1 MAKRRYWLPVCL
13 FVLSG
18 WPSVGHS
25 QEATVQVAALIER
38 LGSVA
43 YDERVAAQRDL
54 AALGPTAQA
63 ELETALDSSDPE
75 VRLAAI
81 ALLKRLKLAQL
92 WGASHV
98 DGQLEGEQLS
108 SIFAS
113 IAQQTG
119 NRLLVGD
126 QYGAFSDA
134 SASLEFQQVP
144 FWQAVDAVC
153 IQTGNH
159 VRPHYDT
166 GNPGLVV
173 VAGAPGKNPVAYAG
187 PVRAQVT
194 SARRVFVEE
203 LDYQQMTS
211 EQTHTF
217 QLNLQVMWEDRFR
230 LVAYRSQPDLIL
242 AATDAGVPLSATQS
256 AGSGWNIASTGTR
269 QLSMTLRL
277 NPPPIDSR
285 YLETL
290 QLRWG
295 LVAVGDMATH
305 EIRDLST
312 PAVHRTDDLELV
324 LEEAQIGNPRCELL
338 VHVVRDMIVPDP
350 SEILVQENQFELI
363 DDQGRAYRPQGQTN
377 SLTDRGARLR
387 LSFLAPA
394 SDSSPTVLRCHY
406 PRLRSQHDLEITF
419 NDVPLPTGHPQ

>member
-1 MAKRRYWLPVCL
+1 MAKRRYWLLVCL

-18 WPSVGHS
+18 RPTVAYS
-25 QEATVQVAALIER
+25 QTATVEVAALISR
-38 LGSVA
+38 LGSTA
-43 YDERVAAQRDL
+43 YPERIAAQRDL
-54 AALGPTAQA
+54 AALGNSAR
-63 ELETALDSSDPE
+63 EDLETALESPDPE
-75 VRLAAI
+75 VRLAASG
-81 ALLKRLKLAQL
+81 LLKRLKLAEL
-92 WGASHV
+92 WGSSAV
-98 DGQLEGEQLS
+98 DGILEGEQLS
-108 SIFAS
+108 SIFAA

-119 NRLLVGD
+119 NRLLVSD
-126 QYGAFSDA
+126 QYGAFNDA
-134 SASLEFQQVP
+134 TASLDFQQVP
-144 FWQAVDAVC
+144 FWRAVDVVC
-153 IQTGNH
+153 SQTGNH

-230 LVAYRSQPDLIL
+230 LVAYRSQPDLVL
-242 AATDAGVPLSATQS
+242 AATDSGVPLSATQS

-277 NPPPIDSR
+277 NPPPIEARS
-285 YLETL
+285 LETL

-295 LVAVGDMATH
+295 LVAVGDMAVH
-305 EIRDLST
+305 EISDLST
-312 PAVHRTDDLELV
+312 PAVHRTDDMELV
-324 LEEAQIGNPRCELL
+324 LEEVQIGNPRCELL
-338 VHVVRDMIVPDP
+338 VHIVRDMVVPDP
-350 SEILVQENQFELI
+350 SEILVQENQFELL
-363 DDQGRAYRPQGQTN
+363 DAEGRAYRAQGQTN

-394 SDSSPTVLRCHY
+394 TDSSPAVLRCHY
-406 PRLRSQHDLEITF
+406 PRLRSQHDLEIVF
-419 NDVPLPTGHPQ
+419 NNVPLPTGHPE